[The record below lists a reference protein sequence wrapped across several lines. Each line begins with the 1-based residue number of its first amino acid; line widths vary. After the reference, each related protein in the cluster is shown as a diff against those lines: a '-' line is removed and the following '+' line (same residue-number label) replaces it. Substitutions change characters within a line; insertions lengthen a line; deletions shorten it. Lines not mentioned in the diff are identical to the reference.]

1 MSQLPERSTGD
12 LIRWLKMLALP
23 GFAKMILAGVM
34 LLALLNA
41 LFLLL
46 FGMWDRDKD
55 AITSGVSILTVAIP
69 VGLLVLGLVFN
80 DGGTRKLR
88 LLTKNVLEKELP
100 QAIRENFNHSDGIL
114 TDLTLRCTDFIC
126 DYTLHLKNKNQEI
139 QTFDIRIEL
148 NVKKVN
154 VIFWIPGFSSHQDR
168 LSSNDLKDH
177 FKYKNCLIGAHQEGY
192 ILNEN
197 PILSP
202 DQKTTGF
209 VFIKLLH
216 EDFLLEPAHRLYF
229 EQDLSFFIR
238 GMSEG
243 LLSDA

>member
-1 MSQLPERSTGD
+1 MNQLPERSTGD

-23 GFAKMILAGVM
+23 NWAKVSLAGVM
-34 LLALLNA
+34 LLALSNA
-41 LFLLL
+41 LLLL
-46 FGMWDRDKD
+46 FFGMWDRDKD

-100 QAIRENFNHSDGIL
+100 QAIRENS
-114 TDLTLRCTDFIC
+114 T
-126 DYTLHLKNKNQEI
+126 
-139 QTFDIRIEL
+139 
-148 NVKKVN
+148 
-154 VIFWIPGFSSHQDR
+154 HQDR
-168 LSSNDLKDH
+168 LSSSDLKDH
-177 FKYKNCLIGAHQEGY
+177 FRYKNCLIGAHQEGY